1 MMKKIIPAWQCST
14 NVRAFTTTRM
24 GGVSLPP
31 FESFNLATHVG
42 DEKNSVE
49 TNRTLL
55 VQQGQLP
62 HMPAFLQQV
71 HSTKVIRLPED
82 LSSTDTP
89 IADAVYTC
97 QPNQVCLVMTADC
110 LPVLLVNQQ
119 GNEVAAVH
127 AGWRGL
133 CEGIL
138 ENTLAKFQ
146 SNPTQI
152 LAWLGPAISQNA
164 FQVGEEVRQQFV
176 QRDPQAAL
184 AFKQD
189 KSAVGNQNKFLADL
203 YLLAKQRLN
212 ALGVSQITGGE
223 YCTYRQAEH
232 FFSYRRK
239 QQTGRMAS
247 LIWFEPS

>member
-1 MMKKIIPAWQCST
+1 MKKIIPPWQCPT
-14 NVRAFTTTRM
+14 NVRAFTTTRV
-24 GGVSLPP
+24 GGVSLSP
-31 FESFNLATHVG
+31 FNSFNLATHVG
-42 DEKNSVE
+42 DKQNSVE

-62 HMPAFLQQV
+62 HMPVFLQQV
-71 HSTKVIRLPED
+71 HSTKVITLPDD
-82 LSSTDTP
+82 LSANIP

-138 ENTLAKFQ
+138 EATLAKFR
-146 SNPTQI
+146 SNPNQI
-152 LAWLGPAISQNA
+152 LAWLGPAISQSA

-176 QRDPQAAL
+176 ERDPQATL
-184 AFKQD
+184 AFVQD

-212 ALGVSQITGGE
+212 AFGVSNITGGE
-223 YCTYRQAEH
+223 YCTYRQAED
-232 FFSYRRK
+232 FFSYRRE

-247 LIWFEPS
+247 LIWFEAA